1 MACQAPEK
9 FFKPIKTPALPSN
22 AMKGALALVTGGG
35 TGLGKAIATMFAGLG
50 AQVAIA
56 ARRMDVLAATATEIK
71 NKTGGVCEAFRMDVK
86 DPSLVSKTLDDI
98 VERFGKPPTIV
109 VNNAAGNFIMA
120 TERLS
125 PNAIKAVVD
134 IVLLGTM
141 NVTTEVCRR
150 AMKAKQG
157 CTVLSITTPYARH
170 GGAFVVPSAISKAGV
185 ENMTRSL
192 ASEWAKYGMRFNVIA
207 PGPIPTEGAFSR
219 LSSGSPKDMEA
230 VAASLIPVGRLG
242 QPEELANLAAY
253 VCSDFASW
261 MNGAIIDFDGG
272 QQFLNH
278 NSSFGSHLH
287 EMSTDDWEQIEN
299 TIRQRTGKSKSKM

>member
-1 MACQAPEK
+1 
-9 FFKPIKTPALPSN
+9 
-22 AMKGALALVTGGG
+22 
-35 TGLGKAIATMFAGLG
+35 
-50 AQVAIA
+50 
-56 ARRMDVLAATATEIK
+56 
-71 NKTGGVCEAFRMDVK
+71 
-86 DPSLVSKTLDDI
+86 
-98 VERFGKPPTIV
+98 
-109 VNNAAGNFIMA
+109 MA

-150 AMKAKQG
+150 AIKANQG
-157 CTVLSITTPYARH
+157 CAVLSITTPYARH

-219 LSSGSPKDMEA
+219 LASGPMEDMEK
-230 VAASLIPVGRLG
+230 VAASHIPVGRLG

-253 VCSDFASW
+253 VCSDYASW